1 MIIDKEKLIF
11 IHIPKNAGTSI
22 TSYFSTQRINQPRK
36 HASIEEIKSGF
47 PTEYEAYKKFA
58 IVRNP
63 YDRMV
68 SYFFYLKKNN
78 NYYVRGI
85 NFKEWSNYLIN
96 IIKENINNSELKKT
110 FTQDSWVDNTVNI
123 LKFEN
128 LEKEMNN
135 FLKEQIKLPKINTS
149 NHQEFLKYY
158 DEDSLNNIYNI
169 FKEDFEKFNYKKI

>member
-96 IIKENINNSELKKT
+96 IIKER
-110 FTQDSWVDNTVNI
+110 FGVNLYI
-123 LKFEN
+123 
-128 LEKEMNN
+128 
-135 FLKEQIKLPKINTS
+135 
-149 NHQEFLKYY
+149 
-158 DEDSLNNIYNI
+158 
-169 FKEDFEKFNYKKI
+169 